1 MLTAFSFILTLRKH
15 LTYVNTL
22 YHKKEI
28 RHLNGK
34 EIFSHSGLHWNNVT
48 AHSLSARMDGTG
60 NAESTESLLEIA
72 ATTGLENFDS
82 VVNDL
87 MVQTRYT
94 LTSEVRGNGP
104 DGWMFAPSRHDHVTS
119 ILSQLNNELL
129 GATTYATRDPRRWTN
144 LDAAQDRPYWL
155 ANLEHSVSF

>member
-1 MLTAFSFILTLRKH
+1 MLTVLSSIPTLHKH
-15 LTYVNTL
+15 LTYVNTP
-22 YHKKEI
+22 YHQKEI

-34 EIFSHSGLHWNNVT
+34 EIFSHTAHHWNNVT
-48 AHSLSARMDGTG
+48 TRPLSARMDGTG

-82 VVNDL
+82 MVSDL
-87 MVQTRYT
+87 MLQTRYT

-104 DGWMFAPSRHDHVTS
+104 DGWMFAPPRQDHVTS

-129 GATTYATRDPRRWTN
+129 GATTHATRDPRRWTN
-144 LDAAQDRPYWL
+144 LDAAQDRSYWL